1 MKKNEK
7 RKNNIDMLSGPLMK
21 KILLFAVPLAAT
33 SILQQLFNT
42 VDTAVAG
49 RFAGSLALAAC
60 GSTSSLITL
69 YVNLFVGISVGA
81 NVVIANLIGQGRDDR
96 INAAV
101 KTAMSV
107 AVVSGLIMMAAGTAT
122 ARPVLTVMGAPD
134 DVLDLA
140 VLYLRIYFLGMPFS
154 MVYNFGSA
162 VLRSRGDTRRPLY
175 CLLVSGVFNVGL
187 NLFFVIVLDM
197 SVAGVACATVLANL
211 LNALLILYFL
221 KHEEDRFRF
230 SLRHMGF
237 DRALLSQIL
246 KIGIPSGL
254 QGVVFSISNVCIQSA
269 INSFGSSAIA
279 GSAAAVNFEFLSFF
293 IVNAFVQTAVTFTSQ
308 NFGAGNFRRC
318 TKVYIRCVALGIGCA
333 ALADYT
339 FIFFRE
345 PLMGLFTA
353 DAAVIPYAYLRLSH
367 VLMFQPLVAGYEI
380 TGGAMRG
387 TGRSLAPALISLFG
401 TCLLRICW
409 AFAVVN
415 MGLSYSVL
423 LDTYPVSWIITNIM
437 MTSFYFYFRKRDFRN
452 RSSLVE

>member
-1 MKKNEK
+1 MKNNEK

-107 AVVSGLIMMAAGTAT
+107 AVVSGLILMAAGTAT

-211 LNALLILYFL
+211 LNALLIL
-221 KHEEDRFRF
+221 
-230 SLRHMGF
+230 
-237 DRALLSQIL
+237 
-246 KIGIPSGL
+246 
-254 QGVVFSISNVCIQSA
+254 
-269 INSFGSSAIA
+269 
-279 GSAAAVNFEFLSFF
+279 
-293 IVNAFVQTAVTFTSQ
+293 
-308 NFGAGNFRRC
+308 
-318 TKVYIRCVALGIGCA
+318 
-333 ALADYT
+333 
-339 FIFFRE
+339 
-345 PLMGLFTA
+345 
-353 DAAVIPYAYLRLSH
+353 
-367 VLMFQPLVAGYEI
+367 
-380 TGGAMRG
+380 
-387 TGRSLAPALISLFG
+387 
-401 TCLLRICW
+401 
-409 AFAVVN
+409 
-415 MGLSYSVL
+415 
-423 LDTYPVSWIITNIM
+423 
-437 MTSFYFYFRKRDFRN
+437 
-452 RSSLVE
+452 